1 MGSESETETHRMYT
15 KACEGDRES
24 ATEREETVSH
34 FPMCLKLLHVLFILI
49 SGATSN
55 FTLGKTLFPNMPWA
69 SDSLEEGGAGV
80 GAKRVGYL
88 HDAQF
93 ERKSFKLI
101 IRKSISCGVQR
112 NKKG

>member
-24 ATEREETVSH
+24 ETEREETVSH

-69 SDSLEEGGAGV
+69 SDSLLEGEAGF